1 MRRFMA
7 FSRPIIVLLSSIG
20 VRPAPAQP
28 SPSDSPR
35 LVSISAGSAH
45 YCALDDAGT
54 VYCWGDGRW
63 GQLGNGSTASS
74 PDRAVRLA
82 SFQQFK
88 QVVAGST
95 QTCALTTGG
104 YPYCWGADVSGV
116 MGDATVREVCGG
128 LPCSSVPMP
137 VAIEGGIRF
146 DSLSA
151 GFEHVCGLAQGRAYC
166 WGRADV
172 GQLGRTGAI
181 KTCDGVAC
189 NRTPRRVSDSLLFSA
204 ISARG
209 THTCGIAAA
218 SLVCWGDNRERQ
230 LLADPNVAWKAIPT
244 RVLANE
250 QVVQLSSGG
259 AYSCAVTRQGD
270 VVCWGTNRHGR
281 LGIADLDSTV
291 GRIQAPPGTRFV
303 EVSVGGTHTCAVTA
317 AGDGYCWGL
326 GVDGRLGGTAIARC
340 GSFECSAAPV
350 RVELGERLTHIAAGG
365 SSSCATTAAGR
376 AYCWGQTRGGLVVLA
391 NEAAKR

>member
-1 MRRFMA
+1 MRRFMV
-7 FSRPIIVLLSSIG
+7 FSRPIIALLPCIAVG
-20 VRPAPAQP
+20 PAQAQP
-28 SPSDSPR
+28 RPSDSPH

-45 YCALDDAGT
+45 YCVLDDAGT
-54 VYCWGDGRW
+54 IYCWGDGQW

-74 PDRAVRLA
+74 PDRAVRVA

-95 QTCALTTGG
+95 QTCALTTNG
-104 YPYCWGADVSGV
+104 YPYCWGADASGV

-137 VAIEGGIRF
+137 VAIEGGMRF

-166 WGRADV
+166 WGRADA
-172 GQLGRTGAI
+172 GQLGSAGAMQ
-181 KTCDGVAC
+181 TCEGVAC
-189 NRTPRRVSDSLLFSA
+189 SRTPRRVADSLLFSA

-209 THTCGIAAA
+209 THTCGIANA

-230 LLADPNVAWKAIPT
+230 LLADPNVAFTAIPT
-244 RVLANE
+244 RLLE
-250 QVVQLSSGG
+250 TDRIVQLSSGG
-259 AYSCAVTRQGD
+259 AYSCAVTTQGG

-281 LGIADLDSTV
+281 MGVADADSPV
-291 GRIQAPPGTRFV
+291 GRTPAPSGTRFV

-317 AGDGYCWGL
+317 GGEGYCWGL
-326 GVDGRLGGTAIARC
+326 GIDGRLGGAANAGC
-340 GSFECSAAPV
+340 GPLECSATPV
-350 RVELGERLTHIAAGG
+350 RVELGEHLTHIAAGG
-365 SSSCATTAAGR
+365 SSSCATTATGR
-376 AYCWGQTRGGLVVLA
+376 AYCWGQTRDRLVVVA
-391 NEAAKR
+391 NQAAKK

>member
-1 MRRFMA
+1 MRRFTA
-7 FSRPIIVLLSSIG
+7 LSRSIIALLPFADVGS
-20 VRPAPAQP
+20 VKAQP
-28 SPSDSPR
+28 SPSDSPH

-54 VYCWGDGRW
+54 IYCWGDGQW

-74 PDRAVRLA
+74 PDRAVRVA

-88 QVVAGST
+88 QVVAGAT
-95 QTCALTTGG
+95 QTCALTAGG

-128 LPCSSVPMP
+128 LPCSTVSMP
-137 VAIEGGIRF
+137 VAIGMRF

-166 WGRADV
+166 WGRADA
-172 GQLGRTGAI
+172 GQLGRAGAVQI
-181 KTCDGVAC
+181 CDGAGVAC
-189 NRTPRRVSDSLLFSA
+189 SRTPRLVSDSLLFSA

-230 LLADPNVAWKAIPT
+230 LLADPNVGWKAIPT

-250 QVVQLSSGG
+250 RVVQLSSGG
-259 AYSCAVTRQGD
+259 AYSCAVTSQGD

-281 LGIADLDSTV
+281 LGVADPDSTV
-291 GRIQAPPGTRFV
+291 GRIPSPSGTRFV

-317 AGDGYCWGL
+317 GGDGYCWGL
-326 GVDGRLGGTAIARC
+326 GIDGRLGGTSIARC
-340 GSFECSAAPV
+340 GPFECSATPV

-376 AYCWGQTRGGLVVLA
+376 AYCWGQTLAGVIVIA